1 MILPAPSPKRQIAA
15 GLSAACAMD
24 LTQGSQQ
31 GSLLGRAR
39 ASDFECAFVCKNRF
53 WDRCPS
59 PSRRPDPQKRVRSRF
74 LRVFRQAVADPVPLT
89 TLPLAPRRQSPI
101 YVARGCGTGQKG
113 GRIICRRHLHS
124 QRWLRFSHLPRA
136 ATPTLSAAYRAR
148 PSGPSLLKCLAETFL
163 QGPPLAVPPAFYATI
178 LRRKLAGNLNQ
189 ILTYRRPSGHH
200 APAAVVVLAIRQ
212 TAKEG
217 PCSRKS

>member
-15 GLSAACAMD
+15 VLSVACAMD

-31 GSLLGRAR
+31 GRLLGRAR
-39 ASDFECAFVCKNRF
+39 ASDFDCAFECENRY
-53 WDRCPS
+53 PS
-59 PSRRPDPQKRVRSRF
+59 PSRRPDPQKRVRSLF

-89 TLPLAPRRQSPI
+89 ALPLAPRCQSPI
-101 YVARGCGTGQKG
+101 YVGRGCGTGQKR

-178 LRRKLAGNLNQ
+178 LRRKLASNLNQ
-189 ILTYRRPSGHH
+189 ILTYRQPSGHH
-200 APAAVVVLAIRQ
+200 APAAVVVSAIRQ